1 MGGYVNCPDCNG
13 ELELEEDGDVIRTAQ
28 QPRLHWVKD
37 HTDAVC
43 LDCEA
48 VFVIGPD
55 GRIRRNETEQPLDEV
70 FR

>member
-1 MGGYVNCPDCNG
+1 MNCPDCNG
-13 ELELEEDGDVIRTAQ
+13 ELELQEDGDVIQT
-28 QPRLHWVKD
+28 PRYPRGHWVKD

-48 VFVIGPD
+48 VFIMGGD
-55 GRIRRNETEQPLDEV
+55 GQLRRNEIERPLDEV